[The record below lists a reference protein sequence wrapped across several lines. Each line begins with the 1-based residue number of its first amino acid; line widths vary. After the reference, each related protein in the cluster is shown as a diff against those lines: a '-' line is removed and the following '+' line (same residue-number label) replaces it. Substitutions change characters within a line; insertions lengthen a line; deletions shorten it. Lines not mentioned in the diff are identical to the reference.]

1 MSGSRPRAAWEAEA
15 LAQERELFARHD
27 VFRRRDCGRRWTLM
41 ARMPDGRWLSDR
53 WFEVVVLDG
62 DGLLAQGDIDLAAWE
77 GLPSKPGRPPRDV
90 VAWVARKCGDLHS
103 AAQKA
108 TRSIG
113 ALAVEHVGE
122 VMRGDL
128 ERLLEPER
136 EISKAQRRR
145 VSRALA
151 ALSADS
157 SADACRD
164 IARSLYDYDVVDA
177 EEACSLGV
185 ATSHR
190 VLTGLAA
197 VARLNEIL
205 TWGRAGN
212 EAWLQKYNELPVP
225 AEHEGHWGA
234 VYEGC
239 VAFVGERR
247 QEVDAWVARQEHPR
261 EAVVHAWPTRGGA

>member
-1 MSGSRPRAAWEAEA
+1 MSGPRPRAAWEAEA

-62 DGLLAQGDIDLAAWE
+62 DGLLVQGDIDLAAWE

-113 ALAVEHVGE
+113 ALATEHTGE

-151 ALSADS
+151 TLSADS
-157 SADACRD
+157 SAD
-164 IARSLYDYDVVDA
+164 
-177 EEACSLGV
+177 ACSLGV

-190 VLTGLAA
+190 VLAGLAA

-234 VYEGC
+234 IYEGC

-261 EAVVHAWPTRGGA
+261 EAIVHAWPTRGGA